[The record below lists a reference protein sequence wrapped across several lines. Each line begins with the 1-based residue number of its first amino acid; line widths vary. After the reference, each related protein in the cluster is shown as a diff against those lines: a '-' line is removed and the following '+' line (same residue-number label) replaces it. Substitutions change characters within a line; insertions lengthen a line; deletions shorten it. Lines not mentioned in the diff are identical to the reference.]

1 MLIAKPCHTSE
12 EIADF
17 VNTYSELVDGYGVV
31 REVIPPVV
39 ILFVQ
44 EGKEEEAKR
53 IRDELEQL
61 QKVKGEENK

>member
-1 MLIAKPCHTSE
+1 MLIARACHTSE

-44 EGKEEEAKR
+44 EGKEEGAKR
-53 IRDELEQL
+53 IRKELKEIEGR
-61 QKVKGEENK
+61 KR